1 MKSKRCIGFTNG
13 CFDIVH
19 AGHIELL
26 QKSKKYCD
34 YLIVGLNSDSSVR
47 KLKGKQRP
55 ILDLKQRLKVI
66 SSIKFVN
73 QVIVFKETTPLKL
86 IEKIKPDI
94 IFKGSDYKKKK
105 IVGYDFQIRRKKNV
119 KIIKLLKNVSTTQI
133 VKKLI
138 KKL

>member
-1 MKSKRCIGFTNG
+1 MKSKRCVGFTNG

-26 QKSKKYCD
+26 QKAKKYCD
-34 YLIVGLNSDSSVR
+34 YLIVGMNTDSSVR

-55 ILDLKQRLKVI
+55 ILNLKQRLKVI

-73 QVIVFKETTPLKL
+73 QVIVFNEATPIKL

-94 IFKGSDYKKKK
+94 IFKGSDYKKQN
-105 IVGYDFQIRRKKNV
+105 IVGYDFQINRKKRV
-119 KIIKLLKNVSTTQI
+119 KIIKYFYNTNYKETN
-133 VKKLI
+133 
-138 KKL
+138 